1 MPAPFPQALASP
13 SSGSGDN
20 PLCNWPTTHSNP
32 LTPDL
37 CLSPFLSARVIS
49 FPSATGAANSPSL
62 SGFRAV
68 LLALFAA
75 EDRTRAGRP
84 VLLPQ
89 AILSSRCWIQLD
101 NSTRNSAKTVSG
113 YPKPGSFL
121 ENLYSPSTV
130 LTLLQEVSAAADVK
144 IDWNALVEKTAT
156 GITNAREY
164 QMLWRHLAY
173 RHPLLDKI
181 EEGAEP
187 LIDSTCFMLQDDD
200 SDLEIELEIAPPI
213 TEEASCQA
221 KEYAQL
227 LLGSRKNTDL
237 EAPLAEKGVD
247 KEMLDTAPDK
257 QPLQTS
263 HAVASSSLQKKLSQ
277 PTGAPIVGSIEPGL
291 DEVAEGVV
299 GDVQGLVRK
308 KRRLGDGA
316 DETPVD

>member
-1 MPAPFPQALASP
+1 MKKV
-13 SSGSGDN
+13 
-20 PLCNWPTTHSNP
+20 T
-32 LTPDL
+32 
-37 CLSPFLSARVIS
+37 IS
-49 FPSATGAANSPSL
+49 QQDIF
-62 SGFRAV
+62 
-68 LLALFAA
+68 
-75 EDRTRAGRP
+75 
-84 VLLPQ
+84 
-89 AILSSRCWIQLD
+89 ILSQR
-101 NSTRNSAKTVSG
+101 
-113 YPKPGSFL
+113 
-121 ENLYSPSTV
+121 YSPSTV

-187 LIDSTCFMLQDDD
+187 LDDD